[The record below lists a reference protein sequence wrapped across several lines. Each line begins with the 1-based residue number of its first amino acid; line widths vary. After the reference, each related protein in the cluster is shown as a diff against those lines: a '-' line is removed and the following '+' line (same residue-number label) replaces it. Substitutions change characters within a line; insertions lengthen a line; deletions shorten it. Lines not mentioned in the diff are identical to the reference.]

1 MRSNRKVRRDRTQC
15 LGDKMRKSL
24 TSAAVLFGLSASLVV
39 GATLPAIAATTLV
52 GNGSSFQ
59 DDFQQKCITKF
70 NADNKT
76 GGGKKLN
83 ISATYSKSSSGEGR
97 AALNGGTAVFAGA
110 DSTGEEISVAN
121 SVYIPIA
128 AAPVAFFFNL
138 KTAKGAAVTGLNLD
152 SLTLSKIFRGDIR
165 YWDDSAIKGQNKAV
179 ALPHNSISV
188 QYRSGDSGTSKNM
201 FKFFN
206 ATAAANSWGT
216 SDGYWATQNK
226 GTVVGTSNN
235 GGSALVDNVVATDN
249 SIGYAD
255 LSDVDSSLKLVA
267 LKNAKGAYVKP
278 TAAAATA
285 FLKGAGVLTENGTYS
300 GTYAID
306 WTTQVT
312 GAYQFTILTYMVG
325 SKANT
330 PNNDLKAYATYMIKN
345 CSSNPAGIGAPG
357 FVTPG
362 ATVLSKATAQIAKL

>member
-1 MRSNRKVRRDRTQC
+1 
-15 LGDKMRKSL
+15 MRKSL
-24 TSAAVLFGLSASLVV
+24 TSAAVLFGLSASLVA

-76 GGGKKLN
+76 GGGKKLG
-83 ISATYSKSSSGEGR
+83 ITVTYTKSSSGTGR
-97 AALNGGTAVFAGA
+97 LALAGGTAAFAGA
-110 DSTGEEISVAN
+110 DSTGTEVSTAN

-152 SLTLSKIFRGDIR
+152 SLTLSKIFRGDITF
-165 YWDDSAIKGQNKAV
+165 WDDAAIKTQNKAV

-206 ATAAANSWGT
+206 ATAAASSWGT
-216 SDGYWATQNK
+216 GDGIWANGNK
-226 GTVVGTSNN
+226 GTVVGTSNS
-235 GGSALVDNVVATDN
+235 GGSALVANVVATDN
-249 SIGYAD
+249 AIGYAD
-255 LSDVDSSLKLVA
+255 LSDVTSSLTSLKLVA

-330 PNNDLKAYATYMIKN
+330 NTDLKAYATYMIKN
-345 CSSNPAGIGAPG
+345 CSANPAGIGAPG

-362 ATVLSKATAQIAKL
+362 ATVLSKATDQIAKL

>member
-1 MRSNRKVRRDRTQC
+1 
-15 LGDKMRKSL
+15 MRKSL
-24 TSAAVLFGLSASLVV
+24 TSAAVLFGLSASLVA

-70 NADNKT
+70 NADTKT
-76 GGGKKLN
+76 GGGKKLG
-83 ISATYSKSSSGEGR
+83 ITVTYTKSSSGTGR
-97 AALNGGTAVFAGA
+97 AALAGGTAAFAGA
-110 DSTGEEISVAN
+110 DSTGTEVSAAN

-138 KTAKGAAVTGLNLD
+138 KTSKGAAVTGLNLD
-152 SLTLSKIFRGDIR
+152 SATLSSIFRGDIR
-165 YWDDSAIKGQNKAV
+165 YWDDSAIKNQNKAV
-179 ALPHNSISV
+179 SLPHNLISV
-188 QYRSGDSGTSKNM
+188 QYRQGDSGTSKNM
-201 FKFFN
+201 FKYFN
-206 ATAAANSWGT
+206 ATSGNSSAWGT
-216 SDGYWATQNK
+216 STGVWADQNK

-235 GGSALVDNVVATDN
+235 GGPALVTSVTQTDN

-255 LSDVDSSLKLVA
+255 LSDVTSSLKMVA

-325 SKANT
+325 SKANS
-330 PNNDLKAYATYMIKN
+330 NSDLKAYATYMIKN
-345 CSSNPAGIGAPG
+345 CSANPAGIGAPG

-362 ATVLSKATAQIAKL
+362 ATVLAKATAQIAKL

>member
-1 MRSNRKVRRDRTQC
+1 
-15 LGDKMRKSL
+15 MRKSL
-24 TSAAVLFGLSASLVV
+24 TSAAVLFGLSASLVA

-59 DDFQQKCITKF
+59 DDFQQKCINKF
-70 NADNKT
+70 NADTKT
-76 GGGKKLN
+76 GGGKKLG
-83 ISATYSKSSSGEGR
+83 ITVTYTKSSSGTGR
-97 AALNGGTAVFAGA
+97 AALANGSAAFAGA
-110 DSTGEEISVAN
+110 DSTGTEVTAAN

-138 KTAKGAAVTGLNLD
+138 KTSKGAAVTGLNLD
-152 SLTLSKIFRGDIR
+152 SATLSSIFRGDIR
-165 YWDDSAIKGQNKAV
+165 YWDDNAIKTQNKAV
-179 ALPHNSISV
+179 SLPHNQISV
-188 QYRSGDSGTSKNM
+188 QYRQGDSGTSKNM

-206 ATAAANSWGT
+206 ATASSAGSWGT
-216 SDGYWATQNK
+216 STGVWADQNK

-235 GGSALVDNVVATDN
+235 GGSALVSSVVATDN

-255 LSDVDSSLKLVA
+255 LSDVMSATSVLKLVA

-278 TAAAATA
+278 TSAAATA

-325 SKANT
+325 SKANS
-330 PNNDLKAYATYMIKN
+330 NNDLKAYATYMIKN
-345 CSSNPAGIGAPG
+345 CSANPAGIGAPG

-362 ATVLSKATAQIAKL
+362 STVLTKATAQIAKL